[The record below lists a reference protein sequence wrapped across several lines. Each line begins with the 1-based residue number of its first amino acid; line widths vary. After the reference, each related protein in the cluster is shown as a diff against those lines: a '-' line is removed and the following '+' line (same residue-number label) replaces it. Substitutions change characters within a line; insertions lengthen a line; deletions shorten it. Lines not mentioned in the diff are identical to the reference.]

1 MPFPYHWHAVKH
13 QANLF
18 GKSLRITSG
27 KYHHLQSNE
36 NYLFNTPH
44 FKPVKQLDGSILRKA
59 FCLLWIQKI
68 LTADYVREKNYF
80 DKTDDSKSASL
91 LKCLTHN
98 YTINIH
104 SHYLYSNIFLKSC
117 SMLFF
122 CLGSQ
127 KEESGAQKITKHV
140 QSVISW
146 QNEYASCQTQLFLPL
161 LSWQ

>member
-1 MPFPYHWHAVKH
+1 MLWNIRQIYLVNHWESLQVNTTIFRAMKITCLILLIS
-13 QANLF
+13 NLWSSWM
-18 GKSLRITSG
+18 GQSLGRLSVFSG
-27 KYHHLQSNE
+27 YKRS
-36 NYLFNTPH
+36 
-44 FKPVKQLDGSILRKA
+44 
-59 FCLLWIQKI
+59 
-68 LTADYVREKNYF
+68 ADYVREKNYF